1 MLQCAAHMPFQW
13 VAALSPEL
21 AGLHP
26 AQRLRTVCMA
36 GPCAPILCCALQV
49 DLTQSTSCT
58 LPFESLRQLRT
69 ICVSPDG
76 TLLLAVDVDG
86 RSLLINRRR
95 RTLLHHFT
103 FKHPVAAAKFSPD
116 GKFIACAVGRLLQV
130 GG

>member
-1 MLQCAAHMPFQW
+1 
-13 VAALSPEL
+13 
-21 AGLHP
+21 
-26 AQRLRTVCMA
+26 MA
-36 GPCAPILCCALQV
+36 CSALQV

-103 FKHPVAAAKFSPD
+103 FKHPVAMAKFSPN